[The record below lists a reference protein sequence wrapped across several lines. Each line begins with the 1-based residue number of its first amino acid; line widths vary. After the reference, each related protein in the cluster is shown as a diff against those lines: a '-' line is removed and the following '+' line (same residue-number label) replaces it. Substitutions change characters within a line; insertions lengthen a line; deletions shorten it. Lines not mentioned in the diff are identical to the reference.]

1 MFEDLI
7 QQFIIAFGYIGLALK
22 YFIYWAPFFLGYL
35 LWKAWR
41 KYMMKKFLSE
51 IKWVLLEVRIPKD
64 IRRSPKAMELVLNA
78 LHQPGTGNWYERL
91 MKGKVPDWFSLEIVS
106 IEGSI
111 HFYMRVAE
119 GYKNYLEAQIYSQF
133 PSAEV
138 SEVADYA
145 KQIAY
150 SDGSSEW
157 QPTGMEF
164 AVKGEDALPIAT
176 YVDFGLDK
184 EGVKEEERID
194 PLTTVLETL
203 GTAKKGEQFW
213 IQICIQGSQTRFHK
227 KGTWR
232 EKEDWKAQGKALIK
246 EIQEGYKDKDSK
258 VKGISEQ
265 AMSAADKEKIKAITR
280 NISKSGFDCGI
291 RTFYWV
297 RSGTKFDG
305 SKAKALGGI
314 FSAFQHGS
322 YNFIKVC
329 KGTKF
334 DYPWQDFKNMRVE
347 AKKRRMFNAYKRRGF
362 FYPPYKTKLFV
373 LNTEELATLFHF
385 PGMVAE
391 TPTFGRIE
399 SRKGEPPANLPI

>member
-1 MFEDLI
+1 MSDSLI
-7 QQFIIAFGYIGLALK
+7 QQFVIAFGYIGLALK

-35 LWKAWR
+35 LWKTWR
-41 KYMMKKFLSE
+41 SYLLKRYLSNLKWILLE
-51 IKWVLLEVRIPKD
+51 IKIPKD

-78 LHQPGTGNWYERL
+78 LYQPSSGNWYEQL
-91 MKGKVPDWFSLEIVS
+91 TLGKVADWFSLEIAS

-111 HFYMRVAE
+111 HFFIRTTE
-119 GYKNYLEAQIYSQF
+119 PYKNYIEAQVYSQF

-138 SEVADYA
+138 VEVADYA

-150 SDGSSEW
+150 YDGNSEW
-157 QPTGMEF
+157 QPTGFEF
-164 AVKGEDALPIAT
+164 TVKGVDALPIAT

-194 PLTTVLETL
+194 PLTTVLETF

-213 IQICIQGSQTRFHK
+213 FQICVQGSQERFHK

-232 EKEDWKAQGKALIK
+232 EKEDWKKQGEALIK
-246 EIQEGYKDKDSK
+246 EIQEGYKTDTMKK
-258 VKGISEQ
+258 ASEQ
-265 AMSAADKEKIKAITR
+265 SMSAADKEKIKAITR

-291 RTFYWV
+291 RAFYWV
-297 RSGTKFDG
+297 RTGTKFDV
-305 SKAKALGGI
+305 SKVKALKGI
-314 FSAFQHGS
+314 LTAFQHGS
-322 YNFIKVC
+322 YNFFKVA

-334 DYPWQDFKNMRVE
+334 DYWWQDYKNLRIE
-347 AKKRRMFNAYKRRGF
+347 SIRRRMFNAYKRRGF
-362 FYPPYKTKLFV
+362 FYPPYRTKPFV

-399 SRKGEPPANLPI
+399 SRKGEPPANLPV